1 MEEGDSLA
9 RSILRVY
16 AQTGET
22 FVLLLDEYDVL
33 VREDVSKELFDEYLS
48 FLNGLFKSD
57 TLRPAICL
65 AYMTGILPIVRDR
78 IQSKLNNFEEYTI
91 MDAMELAEFVGFT
104 SEEVKDLCDKHGV
117 DFEECRVWYDGYS
130 QNGYE
135 IYNPES
141 VVKCIRRKRFQ
152 SYWGKT
158 STYKVIADQI
168 GRNFDGTHEDVV
180 KMISG
185 ERVDVDTGMY
195 MNTMTDFESK
205 DDVFAYLIHIGYLA
219 YDPEDKTTR
228 IPNKE
233 VRLDWESAV
242 YLAYIFAL
250 NNYTVVREMTAGKGF
265 ADMVYIP
272 VCGDDPALVVE
283 LKHNKSTETALTQIR
298 EKRYCEPL
306 KHYRGRLIFVGI
318 NYDEKDKTHT
328 CKIERFGI
336 EQKISPNAKN
346 H

>member
-117 DFEECRVWYDGYS
+117 DFEECRVWYDEYS

-152 SYWGKT
+152 SYWGET

-185 ERVDVDTGMY
+185 ERVDVDTGM
-195 MNTMTDFESK
+195 
-205 DDVFAYLIHIGYLA
+205 
-219 YDPEDKTTR
+219 
-228 IPNKE
+228 
-233 VRLDWESAV
+233 
-242 YLAYIFAL
+242 
-250 NNYTVVREMTAGKGF
+250 
-265 ADMVYIP
+265 
-272 VCGDDPALVVE
+272 
-283 LKHNKSTETALTQIR
+283 
-298 EKRYCEPL
+298 
-306 KHYRGRLIFVGI
+306 
-318 NYDEKDKTHT
+318 
-328 CKIERFGI
+328 
-336 EQKISPNAKN
+336 
-346 H
+346 

>member
-1 MEEGDSLA
+1 MDKTHIHVASN
-9 RSILRVY
+9 RSY
-16 AQTGET
+16 NNE
-22 FVLLLDEYDVL
+22 DVL
-33 VREDVSKELFDEYLS
+33 
-48 FLNGLFKSD
+48 
-57 TLRPAICL
+57 
-65 AYMTGILPIVRDR
+65 
-78 IQSKLNNFEEYTI
+78 Q
-91 MDAMELAEFVGFT
+91 
-104 SEEVKDLCDKHGV
+104 
-117 DFEECRVWYDGYS
+117 
-130 QNGYE
+130 
-135 IYNPES
+135 
-141 VVKCIRRKRFQ
+141 
-152 SYWGKT
+152 
-158 STYKVIADQI
+158 
-168 GRNFDGTHEDVV
+168 
-180 KMISG
+180 
-185 ERVDVDTGMY
+185 
-195 MNTMTDFESK
+195 
-205 DDVFAYLIHIGYLA
+205 
-219 YDPEDKTTR
+219 
-228 IPNKE
+228 
-233 VRLDWESAV
+233 SAV